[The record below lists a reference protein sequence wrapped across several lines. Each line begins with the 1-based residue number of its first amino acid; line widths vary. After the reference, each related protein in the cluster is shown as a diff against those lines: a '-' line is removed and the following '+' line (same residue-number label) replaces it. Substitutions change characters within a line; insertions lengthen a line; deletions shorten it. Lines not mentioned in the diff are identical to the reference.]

1 MRRFT
6 YIGCAALCF
15 LTASGASA
23 QESGSGEAVLA
34 TNVEVRAALDRV
46 SSKSA
51 LWRDALSSIA
61 ALGRHVL
68 VVTPDQVVA
77 GTATDRDDAF
87 DPTTLGEASPVVMS
101 DSSVQTVVVVINV
114 ELLRQT
120 YATTG
125 APAEDFDADLER
137 VLIHEVYG
145 HAVPYLLAGSLAGRC
160 PDPAPG
166 ERARD
171 ACSIRRENEVRSEAD
186 LGKRSNYGLGG
197 LSIAWYMRA
206 SAMPRWR

>member
-1 MRRFT
+1 
-6 YIGCAALCF
+6 
-15 LTASGASA
+15 
-23 QESGSGEAVLA
+23 VLA
-34 TNVEVRAALDRV
+34 TNAEVRAALDRM

-51 LWRDALSSIA
+51 LWREALASIA

-77 GTATDRDDAF
+77 GTAADRNDAF

-145 HAVPYLLAGSLAGRC
+145 HAIPYLLAGNLAGRC
-160 PDPAPG
+160 PDPLEG

-171 ACSIRRENEVRSEAD
+171 ACSIRRENAVRAEAG
-186 LGKRSNYGLGG
+186 LGRRTSYGLGG
-197 LSIAWYMRA
+197 LSIAWYMRGA
-206 SAMPRWR
+206 ETPRWR